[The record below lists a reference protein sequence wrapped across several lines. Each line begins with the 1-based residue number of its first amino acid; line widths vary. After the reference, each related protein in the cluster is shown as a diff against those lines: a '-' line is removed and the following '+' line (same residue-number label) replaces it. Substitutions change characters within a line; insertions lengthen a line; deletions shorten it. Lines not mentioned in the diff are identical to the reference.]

1 MLDGLQVPD
10 AAYVEPS
17 TLVDEYQHAERHV
30 EEEVLR
36 VQKACSPA
44 DSFDSDYSSLHLLPA
59 TQHFVPQLCRLLPS
73 LRVTCADTRHEFQ

>member
-59 TQHFVPQLCRLLPS
+59 TKHFIPQLRRLLSP
-73 LRVTCADTRHEFQ
+73 LRRKRADSRHEF